1 MDMKIMAILE
11 MLEDKKITVD
21 EAVAL
26 IESIDISDEV
36 EIEEPEIE
44 RGRSGW
50 IKIKVLDGEIGSKV
64 NLPPLPLGLMGSL
77 ASWGIK
83 MGIKHSEE
91 KEILE
96 KLDSKEIKKL
106 FNVLRNHPPMRIVEV
121 EADDGTLVQ
130 IYTK

>member
-1 MDMKIMAILE
+1 MKIMAILE

>member
-1 MDMKIMAILE
+1 MKIMAILE

-44 RGRSGW
+44 RGRSRW
-50 IKIKVLDGEIGSKV
+50 IKIKVLDGESGSKV

>member
-1 MDMKIMAILE
+1 MKIIAILE
-11 MLEDKKITVD
+11 MMEDKKITVD
-21 EAVAL
+21 EALAL

-36 EIEEPEIE
+36 EIEEPELEIE
-44 RGRSGW
+44 RERSRW
-50 IKIKVLDGEIGSKV
+50 IKIKVWDGESGRKV

-106 FNVLRNHPPMRIVEV
+106 FNVLRNHSPLRIVEV